1 MKDFLMA
8 ALPWLLLGAPLALLA
23 ANWRDSWGRDE
34 VRRRRWVGWLG
45 AGLLVGVVTCMVFA
59 PGQLAM
65 GLCLGPLWGMAIG
78 AVWERSRQQGSVKR
92 HE

>member
-34 VRRRRWVGWLG
+34 VRRKRWMGWFG
-45 AGLLVGVVTCMVFA
+45 AGLAVGVVTCLVFA
-59 PGQLAM
+59 PGQLAL
-65 GLCLGPLWGMAIG
+65 GLCLGPLWGMAVG
-78 AVWERSRQQGSVKR
+78 AVWESRRQQGSVKR

>member
-34 VRRRRWVGWLG
+34 VRRQRWVIWCG
-45 AGLLVGVVTCMVFA
+45 AGLLVGVVTCLVLA
-59 PGQLAM
+59 PGQLAL

>member
-34 VRRRRWVGWLG
+34 VRRQRWVIWCG
-45 AGLLVGVVTCMVFA
+45 AGLLVGVVTCMVFV

-78 AVWERSRQQGSVKR
+78 AVWERSRRQGSVKR